1 MPVFIKTTM
10 YVVKRDGRKEPVSF
24 SKIEGRLKHLCSG
37 LQIDQ
42 STLAQKVITNMKTAM
57 KTSEVDE
64 LAATMAA
71 SRGVYHPDYL
81 KLAARIE
88 VSNIHGNTTDKLLD
102 LWRIMA
108 NHMHLNR
115 PCPLIDPAILP
126 FVEKHADALQQA
138 LDFERDFDI
147 SYFGLKTLQR
157 AYLVKNH
164 EKEILERP
172 AMMWMRVAIGLH
184 YPDLDKTLETYDI
197 LSRLEAT
204 HATPTLFNAATTRP
218 QLSSCFLLSMK
229 DDSID
234 GIFDTLKQC
243 AMISKFAGGIGL
255 ACSNVRSKGSYIK
268 GTNGTSN
275 GIAPMLRVFNNC
287 ARYVDQ
293 GGTFHYIAPLTT

>member
-1 MPVFIKTTM
+1 
-10 YVVKRDGRKEPVSF
+10 
-24 SKIEGRLKHLCSG
+24 
-37 LQIDQ
+37 
-42 STLAQKVITNMKTAM
+42 LAQKVITNMKTAM